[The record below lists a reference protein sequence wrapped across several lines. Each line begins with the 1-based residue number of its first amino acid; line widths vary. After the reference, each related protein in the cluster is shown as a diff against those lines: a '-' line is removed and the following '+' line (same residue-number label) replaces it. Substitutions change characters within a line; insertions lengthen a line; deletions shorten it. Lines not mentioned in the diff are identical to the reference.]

1 MTNQIVPQEL
11 LRNANRILFIA
22 HLALGDFAYLQNC
35 FRQFAAAYPHI
46 KLDLWVDELR
56 RTDRAADWPFLQKY
70 ALYDWLA
77 ACPYFS
83 RVYNQTYSPALF
95 EQSVFEA
102 QRQNYPIV
110 VSLAVLHRPEYAR
123 LARRLSPSGFIVGQK
138 KRWFPHFSRFL
149 AYRQLDAAI
158 PAYSSSKVGQTHIS
172 EIYAGWFGAMFGAQ
186 TVPQDRFPFVEIPP
200 EWQRRTREQLVQWG
214 FSPGGESGKVVF
226 VNAFSKAQD
235 RNWPLERVVELI
247 RALRQKEAY
256 VDAGFIVNA
265 VPEELA
271 RVRALLANAG
281 LARTHLF
288 SADENFFQLPAVLS
302 FCDLIVS
309 VETAVMHLANA
320 VQVPVVALM
329 RQRNPEWVPIDR
341 ERSTIITVPGKR
353 DWVAAITVEQ
363 VVEVVQQQNF
373 PEASHAAVR

>member
-1 MTNQIVPQEL
+1 MNPIVPPER
-11 LRNANRILFIA
+11 LRDADRILFIA

-35 FRQFAAAYPHI
+35 FHQFAAAYPHI

-95 EQSVFEA
+95 EQSVLEA
-102 QRQNYPIV
+102 QRQDYPV
-110 VSLAVLHRPEYAR
+110 VISLAVLHRPEYAR
-123 LARRLSPSGFIVGQK
+123 LARRISPSGFVVGQRK
-138 KRWFPHFSRFL
+138 GWFPDPSKYL

-158 PAYSSSKVGQTHIS
+158 PAYSSSKVGSAHIS

-186 TVPQDRFPFVEIPP
+186 AVPQDRFPFVEIPL
-200 EWQRRTREQLVQWG
+200 EWQRRAREQFEAWG
-214 FSPGGESGKVVF
+214 FAHHGERGKVVF
-226 VNAFSKAQD
+226 VNAFSKAQE

-247 RALRQKEAY
+247 RALRQTEGYA
-256 VDAGFIVNA
+256 DAGFIVNA
-265 VPEELA
+265 VPEEMA
-271 RVRALLANAG
+271 RVQALLEAAG
-281 LARTHLF
+281 LARTHWF

-302 FCDLIVS
+302 LCNLIIS

-341 ERSTIITVPGKR
+341 ARSTIITVPGKR

-363 VVEVVQQQNF
+363 VVTVVQQQNF
-373 PEASHAAVR
+373 AEASHAAVC